1 MGKFL
6 SITTQTVFNLR
17 LVGALILVTACG
29 YASNAGAVGA
39 NANKTEAAPERTSG
53 GGVIAAP
60 MPERVVE
67 TVVVWGFRFR
77 STIHDTRSQS
87 LTAGYNELSRKDS
100 CRNSVC
106 GFLVVR
112 DGNVWRASNALAA
125 TEDELLQRQR
135 DLERGDTIL
144 VIVHPTEGRRAL
156 PKF

>member
-1 MGKFL
+1 MGQIL
-6 SITTQTVFNLR
+6 PIIAQTACNLR
-17 LVGALILVTACG
+17 LVNALVFATAWG
-29 YASNAGAVGA
+29 YASSAVAVGA
-39 NANKTEAAPERTSG
+39 NATKTEAAPERTSG
-53 GGVIAAP
+53 GGALVAP

-77 STIHDTRSQS
+77 STIHDTRGQS
-87 LTAGYNELSRKDS
+87 LNAGYNELFRKDA
-100 CRNSVC
+100 CRQSVC

-135 DLERGDTIL
+135 DLERGDTVL
-144 VIVHPTEGRRAL
+144 VIVHPTGSSRAL